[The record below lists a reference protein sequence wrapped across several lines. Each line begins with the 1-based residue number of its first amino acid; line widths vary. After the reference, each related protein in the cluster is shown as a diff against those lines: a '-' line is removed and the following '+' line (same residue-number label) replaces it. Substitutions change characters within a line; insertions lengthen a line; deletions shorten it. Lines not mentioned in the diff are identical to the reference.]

1 MEKLYYFLPS
11 VLKNWLTTPDSDEE
25 EEVAAGATEEEEV
38 AEQDEVAPAATEQED
53 AAPAATEQE
62 DAAPGAT
69 EQEDA
74 APGATEQEDAA
85 PGATEQ
91 EDAVSGAA
99 EQEEVAPGAM
109 EQEEV
114 GSGTTEQGDAATELP
129 KQEEVERDFHENICG
144 KMQQVKLCV
153 LTNKETRLKGQTLA
167 RQLYHQEEFRCP
179 KTIRELSEDLELA
192 EVTVKA
198 YVTYF
203 KFGSMSLNE
212 ALRTFLKVLWPEDEL
227 EIQHLLITHFSHWYL
242 MCTGQPLG
250 LQTAVYN
257 LSWAMIILN
266 ADLNGSHKGRKMT
279 CEEFLANLS
288 SASCDFQYP
297 LKHLKNIYKSI
308 KTKPLKAFRV
318 KTRCRSVGRKETSI
332 PEDSGC
338 KSSFGTDNNPTTTV
352 HKTGNLICK
361 RVTDENGRK
370 TKKCQRAWKPFTAVL
385 KGMVLHLQ
393 KDTSDLCEADNKNA
407 IRLHHAMAYPVDYK
421 KRPHVLCLKTAH
433 SRFFYFQAES
443 EVEQT
448 SWVAIIN
455 RIAARY
461 SAPPLTSAS
470 HSIKTHHP
478 QVLPSFP
485 TTLSLEQQLEYHKDQ
500 LQRVSEHIDYY
511 LTLPLWDGTL
521 SLAYME
527 QEVKRYTTYVRALQ
541 ELAAEEDA
549 GEGCTNRTTT
559 MYRGI
564 VTFIGYKN

>member
-1 MEKLYYFLPS
+1 MEKFYYFLPS

-38 AEQDEVAPAATEQED
+38 AEQDEVAS
-53 AAPAATEQE
+53 
-62 DAAPGAT
+62 GAT
-69 EQEDA
+69 EQEEVA
-74 APGATEQEDAA
+74 GRATEEEEVASGATEQEEF
-85 PGATEQ
+85 GSGTTEQ
-91 EDAVSGAA
+91 EDAV
-99 EQEEVAPGAM
+99 
-109 EQEEV
+109 
-114 GSGTTEQGDAATELP
+114 TKLT
-129 KQEEVERDFHENICG
+129 KQEEVERDFYENISG
-144 KMQQVKLCV
+144 KMQQKKLCFWK
-153 LTNKETRLKGQTLA
+153 NRETHLKGQTLA

-179 KTIRELSEDLELA
+179 ETIRELSEDLELA
-192 EVTVKA
+192 KVTVKA

-203 KFGSMSLNE
+203 KFGSMSLNK
-212 ALRTFLKVLWPEDEL
+212 ALRSFLRVFWPEDEL
-227 EIQHLLITHFSHWYL
+227 EIQHLLITHFSRRYL
-242 MCTGQPLG
+242 TCTGQRLA
-250 LQTAVYN
+250 LQIVVYY

-279 CEEFLANLS
+279 CEEFIDNLI
-288 SASCDFQYP
+288 SARCNFQYS
-297 LKHLKNIYKSI
+297 LKPLKNIYKSI

-370 TKKCQRAWKPFTAVL
+370 TKKCQRAWKQFTAVI

-393 KDTSDLCEADNKNA
+393 KDTSDLCEADSKNA

-421 KRPHVLCLKTAH
+421 KRPHVLCLKTAD

-455 RIAARY
+455 LIAARY

-470 HSIKTHHP
+470 HSIKAHHP

-500 LQRVSEHIDYY
+500 LQRVSEHMGYY

-521 SLAYME
+521 PLAYME
-527 QEVKRYTTYVRALQ
+527 QEVKRYTTYELKRGERMEMVVDIYESADAVRGQ
-541 ELAAEEDA
+541 DAEA
-549 GEGCTNRTTT
+549 
-559 MYRGI
+559 
-564 VTFIGYKN
+564 